1 MKITILGG
9 GSFGTALAC
18 QIAENENNQVT
29 LLVRNEEISEE
40 INREHVNSK
49 YFPNK
54 RLPHNLKAST
64 DLSILGNAELI
75 FLAVPTKSI
84 PQIIDTLKKYLK
96 PESLVVNV
104 AKGLFDEGKT
114 IVEYLREVLEFENI
128 ITLKGAS
135 FSVEMINS
143 APTLVTL
150 GFENKAQLIKV
161 ETAFSKTNIYLD
173 FTTDIR
179 GVELLSALKNI
190 YAILLGHIDA
200 KYNAANTRFLF
211 LTKAFSEIKIILK
224 AMGGKPET
232 MDLSCGIGDISLTAL
247 NDLSRN
253 RTLGLLIGKG
263 FYNPSFQDNSVVLE
277 GIKTL
282 KLIDKAIS
290 EDLRRKLPLLQ
301 EMISLLVKEGE
312 YTLNLDFDEL
322 FKKNYTTVLTYG
334 TFDLLHYGHLEIL
347 RRAKQL
353 GDRLIVGLSTDKFNE
368 GKDKVCII
376 KYEKRKQLLEALPYV
391 DLVIPENTWDQKAE
405 DVQTHHVD
413 VFVMGSDWEGKF
425 DNLKE
430 YCEVRY
436 FPRTRGISTS
446 ALKKVLDK
454 DQLF

>member
-18 QIAENENNQVT
+18 EIAENNINQVT
-29 LLVRNEEISEE
+29 ILVRDEKVKEE
-40 INREHVNSK
+40 INKEHKNSK

-64 DLSILGNAELI
+64 NLSSLRDAELI
-75 FLAVPTKSI
+75 FLAIPTKSI
-84 PQIIDTLKKYLK
+84 PQITISLKKYVNSECLI
-96 PESLVVNV
+96 VNV
-104 AKGLFDEGKT
+104 AKGLFDEGQT
-114 IVEYLREVLEFENI
+114 IVEYLREKLESDNI

-150 GFENKAQLIKV
+150 GFDNKAQLTKV
-161 ETAFSKTNIYLD
+161 EAAFSKSNIYLD

-190 YAILLGHIDA
+190 YAILLGQIDA

-263 FYNPSFQDNSVVLE
+263 FYNSSFQENSVVLE

-282 KLIDKAIS
+282 NLIDSIIS
-290 EDLRRKLPLLQ
+290 EDLRKKLPLLQ
-301 EMISLLVKEGE
+301 ELISLLIKEDK
-312 YTLNLDFDEL
+312 TAINLDFDEL

-353 GDRLIVGLSTDKFNE
+353 GDRLIVGLSTDTFNE
-368 GKDKVCII
+368 GKDKVCVI

-391 DLVIPENTWDQKAE
+391 DLVIPENTWEQKAD

-430 YCEVRY
+430 FCEVRY
-436 FPRTRGISTS
+436 FPRTKGISTS

-454 DQLF
+454 D